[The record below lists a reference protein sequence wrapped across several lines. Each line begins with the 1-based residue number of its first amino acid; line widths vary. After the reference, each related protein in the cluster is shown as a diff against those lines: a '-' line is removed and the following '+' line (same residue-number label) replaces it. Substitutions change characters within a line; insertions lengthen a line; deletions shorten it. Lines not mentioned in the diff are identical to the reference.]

1 MDVPISLAIGFG
13 MLIVIAV
20 LFLLT
25 LGAGGSDEPIV
36 TADGESP
43 ATPPDPVAG
52 PAPDPVVHESVP
64 VPRTPRRPRSRS
76 RAPIA

>member
-25 LGAGGSDEPIV
+25 LGAAGSDEPSE
-36 TADGESP
+36 TADSAIPE
-43 ATPPDPVAG
+43 T
-52 PAPDPVVHESVP
+52 APDPAARRASTPAVHEAVP
-64 VPRTPRRPRSRS
+64 VRESSRRSRS
-76 RAPIA
+76 RPRAPIA